1 MAHLPEHLANM
12 HQIQRKDG
20 LSHQRRRDARKVSIE
35 EQLSLTGPSPRVTEP
50 KNKKV
55 VSIVIINAFI
65 DWLPTMKGKK
75 TTKKSA
81 KQHGAQALK
90 VWRGLTTQEEAEET
104 PLNLE
109 DIKSEFFLEY
119 VEHQRLQMKPVTLPS
134 YLCSFV
140 YFFEFLDSSSCDKK
154 DLNKEQLEVLIKETK
169 NYNRNLR
176 DDVAQRKTE
185 FALQEH
191 EELLPASAVSD
202 YLNSY
207 HLDTMETTTF
217 KGEVFDGI
225 LTYCGIRDALM
236 AMLVCTNGHRTSAI
250 RDIRHS
256 NVYQA
261 KDENG
266 MKVFGVSSHKT
277 SASRGVANF
286 SLTPKQFLV
295 MKEFAIQQCKL
306 ERPCTELVIDQC
318 LLLMPEMI

>member
-1 MAHLPEHLANM
+1 ME
-12 HQIQRKDG
+12 G
-20 LSHQRRRDARKVSIE
+20 
-35 EQLSLTGPSPRVTEP
+35 
-50 KNKKV
+50 
-55 VSIVIINAFI
+55 I
-65 DWLPTMKGKK
+65 DNPN
-75 TTKKSA
+75 
-81 KQHGAQALK
+81 
-90 VWRGLTTQEEAEET
+90 RAEET

-109 DIKSEFFLEY
+109 DIKSEKNLEY
-119 VEHQRLQMKPVTLPS
+119 VEHQRLQMKPVTLLS
-134 YLCSFV
+134 YLCPFV
-140 YFFEFLDSSSCDKK
+140 YFFEFLDSSSCDQK
-154 DLNKEQLEVLIKETK
+154 DLNKEQLEVLTKETK
-169 NYNRNLR
+169 NYR
-176 DDVAQRKTE
+176 DDVTQRKTE

-207 HLDTMETTTF
+207 HLDTMETTKF

-266 MKVFGVSSHKT
+266 MKVFGVSSHRT

-306 ERPCTELVIDQC
+306 ERPCTELVINQC